1 MDSRRGKRRRRRAG
15 FCAWSNH
22 QAALTAA
29 SKPPTVSL
37 VLPNHHAWRHPWL
50 RVQLVIRALTGT
62 RWDAQQWPVV
72 KSELG
77 QVLIIRERMRRWV
90 WWS

>member
-1 MDSRRGKRRRRRAG
+1 
-15 FCAWSNH
+15 
-22 QAALTAA
+22 
-29 SKPPTVSL
+29 
-37 VLPNHHAWRHPWL
+37 VLPDDHAWRHPWL

-90 WWS
+90 WWN

>member
-15 FCAWSNH
+15 FCGWSNH

-62 RWDAQQWPVV
+62 RWDAVGMVELTLARSVV
-72 KSELG
+72 AL
-77 QVLIIRERMRRWV
+77 VLALV
-90 WWS
+90 SPA